1 MAVTIYDIAKLAGVS
16 IATISRIVNNNPG
29 VSDKTRTKV
38 LAVMKENNYTPNP
51 FARSLQLDTMRT
63 IGISCSD
70 ISDEYMARSVSE
82 IEKKLHE
89 YGYDYLLFCSGY
101 KQDSKEY
108 AVDLLIKKKID
119 ALLLIGSGFMGT
131 GTEEDVAYLHKAA
144 KSVPVF
150 MINGYL
156 KDDNIFC
163 VLHDDAK
170 AMYEATE
177 KLILS
182 GRSRILFLYNS
193 DSYSARQKMVGYE
206 AALRDKHLP
215 VDGNLKLKIK
225 GTVQEERDILL
236 LRRDISFDAAVATTD
251 ELAIGVLKYAKAKM
265 LKVPQ
270 DISVIGYNNSLLA
283 DCVEPELTSVDSAVR
298 ELSQTAIVKLME
310 CIRGEKVA
318 RKTLIRGQLIRRCTT
333 DF

>member
-16 IATISRIVNNNPG
+16 IATISRVVNNNPG
-29 VSDKTRTKV
+29 VSEKTRTKV
-38 LAVMKENNYTPNP
+38 RTVMKENNYTPNP
-51 FARSLQLDTMRT
+51 FARSLQLDSMHT

-70 ISDEYMARSVSE
+70 ISDEYMARSVSN

-101 KQDSKEY
+101 RLDSKEY
-108 AVDLLIKKKID
+108 AVDLLIKKKVD
-119 ALLLIGSGFMGT
+119 ALLLIGSGFLGT
-131 GTEEDVAYLHKAA
+131 GTKEDVAYLHKAA

-170 AMYEATE
+170 AMYEATD
-177 KLILS
+177 KLIKA
-182 GRSRILFLYNS
+182 GRSRILFLYDS
-193 DSYSARQKMVGYE
+193 DSYSAGQKLAGYE
-206 AALRDKHLP
+206 AALRDNHLP
-215 VDGNLKLKIK
+215 VDGNLKLKVT
-225 GTVQEERDILL
+225 GTIQEERDILL
-236 LRRDISFDAAVATTD
+236 LRKDICFDAAVATAD
-251 ELAIGVLKYAKAKM
+251 QLAVGVLKYAGAKM

-270 DISVIGYNNSLLA
+270 DISVVGYNNSLLA
-283 DCVEPELTSVDSAVR
+283 GCVEPELTSVDSSVR
-298 ELSQTAIVKLME
+298 ELSQTAIIKLME
-310 CIRGEKVA
+310 RIHGEKVA
-318 RKTLIRGQLIRRCTT
+318 HKTVISGQLIRRCTT